1 MQQLF
6 KSNSENQKSEIKTC
20 KADFI
25 QLVICSPNEVTYRG
39 AEELPWLNS
48 QLDDKEGLH
57 QAILNLCVFVKLYGM

>member
-1 MQQLF
+1 MQF
-6 KSNSENQKSEIKTC
+6 M
-20 KADFI
+20 F
-25 QLVICSPNEVTYRG
+25 CSPNEVTYRG